1 LVRDIEYDSV
11 GNIYVTG
18 GGAQIIENVITPG
31 NDYKVLDG
39 AIDHGRFDPHDV
51 FVQKYSADG
60 ALIWTTRM
68 GGVNYDR
75 AYALEVDNQGSVYV
89 AGRAGLDFY
98 TTQGALQETFGGD
111 TPATENPPYGPQDGF
126 VSKLDA
132 DTGQV
137 DWSTYFGGASGE
149 FIRDIDVG
157 PDGTIHIAQT
167 FAKLEAG
174 QHITSD
180 ALQPNLNGAIDEI
193 YAQLSNDGSTLL
205 YGTYI
210 GGDNEPDPTGGN
222 PAIVVDA
229 NGDIN
234 FLTETD
240 AFNAPT
246 TAGAYSSQPLGAS
259 DLYLVKFD
267 GSDGGRS
274 IKAATYFGTSD
285 RYILETHNLAVDDAG
300 NFIVVGETV
309 GSDLET
315 GRKSYQSDFAG
326 GDTDGFVAKISAD
339 GTTVLE
345 ATYFGGSG
353 RDNIEGVV
361 LADDGIY
368 VTGFTDPTDLAVTDT
383 TTFGGYSGGQDAFVA
398 RFSTDLRSVDFASYV
413 GGSDNEQGRAIAV
426 SDVGQVTIGGFS
438 RSVDYPVLDAE
449 DATIWNPSSPVI
461 TSFTISAGSTGG
473 GGGNGG
479 GGGGNGG
486 GRGGPKSNKAGA
498 KSSATS
504 DLSAG
509 TTAVVADSFIF
520 SASNTAD
527 DSPSSIN
534 PEMLLGG
541 NQPEG
546 IAAPDAWLE
555 LAASETGLYLV
566 IADNDGDGVYS
577 LQLDDMWSV

>member
-1 LVRDIEYDSV
+1 MPKKPSGTTGPTVSTEFSTYISVNRGLVRDIEYDSV

-18 GGAQIIENVITPG
+18 GGAQIIESVITPG

-285 RYILETHNLAVDDAG
+285 RYILETHNLAV
-300 NFIVVGETV
+300 
-309 GSDLET
+309 
-315 GRKSYQSDFAG
+315 
-326 GDTDGFVAKISAD
+326 
-339 GTTVLE
+339 
-345 ATYFGGSG
+345 
-353 RDNIEGVV
+353 
-361 LADDGIY
+361 
-368 VTGFTDPTDLAVTDT
+368 
-383 TTFGGYSGGQDAFVA
+383 
-398 RFSTDLRSVDFASYV
+398 
-413 GGSDNEQGRAIAV
+413 
-426 SDVGQVTIGGFS
+426 
-438 RSVDYPVLDAE
+438 
-449 DATIWNPSSPVI
+449 
-461 TSFTISAGSTGG
+461 
-473 GGGNGG
+473 
-479 GGGGNGG
+479 
-486 GRGGPKSNKAGA
+486 
-498 KSSATS
+498 
-504 DLSAG
+504 
-509 TTAVVADSFIF
+509 VADSFSF

-546 IAAPDAWLE
+546 IAAPEAWLE
-555 LAASETGLYLV
+555 LAGSETGLYLV

-577 LQLDDMWSV
+577 LQLDDIWSV